1 MAFTLTVAEL
11 IDTDK
16 SGLLG
21 KHQAWER
28 IPLADVASILN
39 GAPFDS
45 ALFSPTEGMPLVRI
59 RDVIAGET
67 NTYYTGIY
75 EDANLVQHGDLLVG
89 MDGDF
94 NSGFWG
100 AQTALLNQRVCKITP
115 NEAFYDKKLL
125 AFALP
130 GYLAA
135 INANTPSVTVKHL
148 SSKTIGE
155 IGLPL
160 PPRAEQTRIV
170 AKLEELLSDLDAGVT
185 ELKAAQ
191 KKLALYRQSLLKAAV
206 EGSLTAEW
214 RAKNKPAETGAQL
227 LERILNERRARWEAK
242 QLAKFKEQGKTPP
255 KDWQQKYIEPVQPD
269 IGKLPKLPQEWTW
282 ASVDQ
287 LTIEQ
292 KYGSS
297 SKANDDSTGVPVL
310 RMGNI
315 LDGNLDFSNL
325 KYLPFN
331 HDEFPNLYL
340 QDGDLLF
347 NRTNSPELVGKTA
360 VYRSQITPSS
370 FASYLISVRFFND
383 YTPELASA
391 FINSAFGK
399 RWIKS
404 VVTQQVGQAN
414 VNGSKLSALT
424 LPVPPAIE
432 QQAIIST
439 LQAQTNEI
447 LDQLKSIDIALK
459 QAAAQRQ
466 NILRAA
472 FSGQLVPQDPN
483 DEPASVL
490 LERIRAERAARNPV
504 KTSTSRRRKQPG
516 DAS

>member
-214 RAKNKPAETGAQL
+214 RAKNKPTETGAQL
-227 LERILNERRARWEAK
+227 LERILNERRTRWEAK
-242 QLAKFKEQGKTPP
+242 QLAKFKEQDKTPP
-255 KDWQQKYIEPVQPD
+255 KDWQKKYPEPVKPD
-269 IGKLPKLPQEWTW
+269 
-282 ASVDQ
+282 AS
-287 LTIEQ
+287 
-292 KYGSS
+292 
-297 SKANDDSTGVPVL
+297 
-310 RMGNI
+310 
-315 LDGNLDFSNL
+315 
-325 KYLPFN
+325 
-331 HDEFPNLYL
+331 
-340 QDGDLLF
+340 DL
-347 NRTNSPELVGKTA
+347 PELPDGWVWTSLDMLGE
-360 VYRSQITPSS
+360 I
-370 FASYLISVRFFND
+370 ASGVTKGTKREADIKVREVPYLRV
-383 YTPELASA
+383 
-391 FINSAFGK
+391 
-399 RWIKS
+399 
-404 VVTQQVGQAN
+404 AN
-414 VNGSKLSALT
+414 VQRGHLDLSEVKTIYATERDIAEL
-424 LPVPPAIE
+424 
-432 QQAIIST
+432 T
-439 LQAQTNEI
+439 LQAGDILFNEGGDRDK
-447 LDQLKSIDIALK
+447 LG
-459 QAAAQRQ
+459 R
-466 NILRAA
+466 
-472 FSGQLVPQDPN
+472 GWVW
-483 DEPASVL
+483 
-490 LERIRAERAARNPV
+490 RNEV
-504 KTSTSRRRKQPG
+504 A
-516 DAS
+516 DFI